1 MLMRH
6 LRTII
11 FLLALFVVFSQPISA
26 QLGEMPRVKIITDNY
41 DYMISQFPDDYPNR
55 KAAIKACRT
64 ISDEADSIKL
74 FWEEQGEIVLYYL
87 SYYAGISWIETEFEI
102 NLVKYYPDYASHNPM
117 TIPLTG
123 KKNGNQI
130 IALPQ
135 GLSHYLTLFQQLS
148 KRLLEQ
154 TSLPGGTGYFISGHP
169 LLRKTPR
176 RFDNMANL
184 LALNTIADFVNIDSV
199 LAIFKSAHWRQRE
212 VGQEVLF
219 GQFWDKW
226 QLSGDSTLAFRIAS
240 EPYGSR
246 LVSRTRPPA
255 KPKPRRSGWGNHQLQ
270 APPSGQLGLSIAKGR
285 SGFYRVVEIDSL
297 KLAFLSGLRLDDHI
311 RNVEGQS
318 PRNIKQFFSMVLAEL
333 DNGVHVNIVR
343 NDEPEGII
351 IYPWSSLERFEDWN
365 NSDENII
372 EQENDTL
379 LDTGSGQ

>member
-1 MLMRH
+1 MMTHHVKIVLS
-6 LRTII
+6 LSI
-11 FLLALFVVFSQPISA
+11 LLLIVLASPAVA
-26 QLGEMPRVKIITDNY
+26 QRGETPRVNIITDNY
-41 DYMISQFPDDYPNR
+41 DYMISLFPDDYPNR
-55 KAAIKACRT
+55 KAALKACQT

-87 SYYAGISWIETEFEI
+87 SYYAGINWIEPEFDI
-102 NLVKYYPDYASHNPM
+102 YLVKYFPDYASHNPM

-154 TSLPGGTGYFISGHP
+154 ASLPGGTRYYITGHP
-169 LLRKTPR
+169 LLRKSPR

-199 LAIFKSAHWRQRE
+199 LAVFKSAPWRQRE
-212 VGQEVLF
+212 VGQEILF
-219 GQFWDKW
+219 SHFWDKW
-226 QLSGDSTLAFRIAS
+226 QLSGDSTLAYRIAS

-246 LVSRTRPPA
+246 LISMTRPPA

-270 APPSGQLGLSIAKGR
+270 APPAGQLGLSIAKGR

-297 KLAFLSGLRLDDHI
+297 KLAFLSGLRPDDLI
-311 RNVEGQS
+311 RNVEGRS
-318 PRNIKQFFSMVLAEL
+318 PRNIKQFFSLVLAEL

-343 NDEPEGII
+343 NDEPESVI
-351 IYPWSSLERFEDWN
+351 IYPWSALEEPVDNEAGRQIRFFD
-365 NSDENII
+365 SDDN
-372 EQENDTL
+372 
-379 LDTGSGQ
+379 